1 MLGTNDL
8 ASLPSAI
15 PLAVFLAN
23 AADRLKGPTST
34 RRVPTMALLKLATMR
49 MKIAD
54 RWELAFFGPIV
65 AKNSELVSKTIKKE
79 ANQFT
84 ESTFTQERQDHWAK
98 LSSMESFRVAARG
111 LALAV
116 EQLVHPSILTKGEVE
131 E

>member
-1 MLGTNDL
+1 
-8 ASLPSAI
+8 
-15 PLAVFLAN
+15 
-23 AADRLKGPTST
+23 
-34 RRVPTMALLKLATMR
+34 MALLKLATMR